1 MSKAGESG
9 RSLKGHSRK
18 TGLCAKNLFYLQ
30 FQTLGSFQVLL
41 CSELFHGS
49 LKSALWTKSKLLSLA
64 FEDKVLTL
72 SSQHPVLTSATNFL
86 RL

>member
-1 MSKAGESG
+1 MSKAGEGG

-41 CSELFHGS
+41 CSELFPWVS
-49 LKSALWTKSKLLSLA
+49 
-64 FEDKVLTL
+64 
-72 SSQHPVLTSATNFL
+72 
-86 RL
+86 